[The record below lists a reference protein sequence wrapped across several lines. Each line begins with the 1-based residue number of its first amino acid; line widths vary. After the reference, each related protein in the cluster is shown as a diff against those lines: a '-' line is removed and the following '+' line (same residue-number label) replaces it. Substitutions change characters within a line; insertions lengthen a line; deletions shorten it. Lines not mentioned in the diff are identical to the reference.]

1 MIRKISNLIKAL
13 EGIGYSKNSQLLL
26 SLAQLELPNAEAIVN
41 RMGISDPLKKEK
53 VLKFLKIKNLTYGNK
68 EGREGEV
75 STALKSAE
83 NFINSNQDIAGEL
96 KEAATLWEKWGNW
109 SPEQHEEM
117 PYNKNVKNESPDLYK
132 GFCKW
137 IDDGARKIL
146 ELNGRKIDPKKKLQ
160 NPTKSLAAQVGQFDY
175 IFPFAWSKQLEN
187 LYLNYYTNHLF
198 DPENPDFMTPDLSFL
213 SQENFIAKCN
223 KLGITRLQNP
233 SVDSAFYENFVNTM
247 KDIYHLPKEDIGETI
262 GLMMM
267 EDRIIQQQGGESNF
281 FGVEGLEDP
290 EDPAVREREEEW
302 NAIRA
307 QEATMHEKKLKAL
320 LRNINE
326 GAAQISSST
335 TAQGNQIAPILND
348 SARTMAE
355 EYPESF
361 LQEYSKEGWAKPFL
375 ALASENAAKT
385 SPYEFL
391 KEHSKEWWAQPFL
404 SLASENFV
412 SGNNFSQN
420 RAIELLKN
428 ELNSKNLSQHLF
440 VIAKHLFVQRFDLI
454 SIFKDAAWIKDCLD
468 FVAKT
473 MAEEK
478 PSYVLSY
485 SNIEWMKPYREL
497 AAKNLINTDPLRFIS
512 RYRDTYHYK
521 EIEDWAQKYFDLA
534 AQKMAK
540 ENPKLFLEKF
550 NQHDWA
556 RERRMDLTD
565 ASSYVDL
572 AIKSSRRY

>member
-13 EGIGYSKNSQLLL
+13 ERIGYSKNSQLLL

-83 NFINSNQDIAGEL
+83 NFMASNQDIAGEL
-96 KEAATLWEKWGNW
+96 KEAATLWETWGNW
-109 SPEQHEEM
+109 PPEQHKEM
-117 PYNKNVKNESPDLYK
+117 PYNKNVKNESPDFYK

-137 IDDGARKIL
+137 IDDEAREILGLIDSSKI
-146 ELNGRKIDPKKKLQ
+146 IQ
-160 NPTKSLAAQVGQFDY
+160 NPTKSLAAQIDQFDY
-175 IFPFAWSKQLEN
+175 IFPFLWDKNMERK
-187 LYLNYYTNHLF
+187 YLDDYTEHIFN
-198 DPENPDFMTPDLSFL
+198 PENPYFMTPDLIFL
-213 SQENFIAKCN
+213 SKNDFIAKCN
-223 KLGITRLQNP
+223 KLGITGWQNP
-233 SVDSAFYENFVNTM
+233 SVNSAFYENFVNTM
-247 KDIYHLPKEDIGETI
+247 KDIYRSPKEDISEAI
-262 GLMMM
+262 GQMAM

-281 FGVEGLEDP
+281 FGVEGFEDP
-290 EDPAVREREEEW
+290 EDPEVIRREEEEW
-302 NAIRA
+302 DAIQA
-307 QEATMHEKKLKAL
+307 LEAKMREEEFKAL

-326 GAAQISSST
+326 STAQISSST

-355 EYPESF
+355 KYPEYF

-391 KEHSKEWWAQPFL
+391 KEHSKEGWAQPFL

-412 SGNNFSQN
+412 SGNNFSQY

-473 MAEEK
+473 IAEEK
-478 PSYVLSY
+478 PSYVLNY
-485 SNIEWMKPYREL
+485 SNIEWMQPYREL
-497 AAKNLINTDPLRFIS
+497 AAKNLINRDPLLFIS
-512 RYRDTYHYK
+512 RYRDTYRYK